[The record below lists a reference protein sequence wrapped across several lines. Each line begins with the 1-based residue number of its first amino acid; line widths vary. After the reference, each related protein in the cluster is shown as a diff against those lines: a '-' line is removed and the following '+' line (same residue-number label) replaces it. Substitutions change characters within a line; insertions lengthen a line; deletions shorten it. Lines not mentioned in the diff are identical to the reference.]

1 MKVSALRVEVNGE
14 LVAVA
19 GAEGLSLLTG
29 SVGYG
34 PGSSDA
40 THPTQIV
47 FNVMGLA
54 VTGPQPRQLSWG
66 DEVRLKLGDR
76 VTFELVEVD
85 HPNPPTKILRSPSS
99 EELAAVAAASKKRRS
114 PREPKV

>member
-1 MKVSALRVEVNGE
+1 MKIPALRVEVNGN

-29 SVGYG
+29 SVGLA
-34 PGSSDA
+34 PSASDA
-40 THPTQIV
+40 GSLSKVV

-54 VTGPQPRQLSWG
+54 LAGAQPRQLSWG
-66 DEVRLKLGDR
+66 SGTQLKLGDR

-85 HPNPPTKILRSPSS
+85 QPSPPDKVMGSPSS
-99 EELAAVAAASKKRRS
+99 GQLAAQAAAEKKRKAN
-114 PREPKV
+114 P